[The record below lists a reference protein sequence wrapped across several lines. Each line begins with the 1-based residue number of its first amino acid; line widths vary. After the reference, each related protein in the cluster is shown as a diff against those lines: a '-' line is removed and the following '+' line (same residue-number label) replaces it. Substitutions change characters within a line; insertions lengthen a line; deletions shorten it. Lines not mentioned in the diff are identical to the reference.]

1 MLSLSVPEGVTVVSE
16 RVLCLLFDRF
26 VPIDDCDCR
35 NGGSATV
42 SISVKDGEKEVA
54 GEPLSVVVI
63 LLATENGPSDD
74 DHWVAAEEAEP
85 VAKDPEADLGP
96 GG

>member
-16 RVLCLLFDRF
+16 NVLCLLFDRF
-26 VPIDDCDCR
+26 VFIDDCDCR
-35 NGGSATV
+35 NGGSPNI

-54 GEPLSVVVI
+54 GEPLSAVVT

-74 DHWVAAEEAEP
+74 H
-85 VAKDPEADLGP
+85 
-96 GG
+96 